1 MTTHRLGF
9 ILVAAILF
17 IILLSSSLF
26 TVEQTQQ
33 ALVLRFGEVVREIK
47 QPGLNVKMPFIE
59 DVEYFDNRIL
69 NLDPPAATLTLAD
82 QKRLVIDAFARWRIT
97 DPLAFYKALRTEGQ
111 AEARLGNLINGA
123 LLDVMGK
130 VPLEALLTAKR
141 DTVMQ
146 DVRDRVNADVQRLGM
161 TIVDIRIGRA
171 DLPQET
177 LEAVFQRMASERQ
190 REAEQ
195 FRAEGQQK
203 SQEISRH
210 RRGRTHRG
218 GLDRREGRAGN
229 ARQGRRR
236 GDPHL
241 CGRRQGRPG
250 FLQLLPHAGSLP
262 ECLVGR
268 SGHAGVIAKRR
279 VFPDVQGWGKGGQEV
294 GSFTK
299 AKRALH
305 PDAGPNTRGRWRNRV
320 GFPLFPH
327 PEADRNGRSAGRVF
341 LQDKYIGRSGGDV
354 APLILAWL

>member
-1 MTTHRLGF
+1 MKTHRLGF

-17 IILLSSSLF
+17 MIVLGNAFF
-26 TVEQTQQ
+26 TVDQTQQ

-47 QPGLNVKMPFIE
+47 QPGLNVKVPFIE

-97 DPLAFYKALRTEGQ
+97 DPLLFYKSLRTEGQ

-177 LEAVFQRMASERQ
+177 LDAVFNRMASERQ

-203 SQEISRH
+203 SQEIRATAEAERTVVVSTAEKDAQET
-210 RRGRTHRG
+210 RGKGDGEAIRIYADAAKADPDFYSFYRTLEAYR
-218 GLDRREGRAGN
+218 N
-229 ARQGRRR
+229 ALS
-236 GDPHL
+236 GDP
-241 CGRRQGRPG
+241 
-250 FLQLLPHAGSLP
+250 AT
-262 ECLVGR
+262 LVLSPNEAFFQIFKDGPK
-268 SGHAGVIAKRR
+268 AV
-279 VFPDVQGWGKGGQEV
+279 
-294 GSFTK
+294 K
-299 AKRALH
+299 AK
-305 PDAGPNTRGRWRNRV
+305 
-320 GFPLFPH
+320 
-327 PEADRNGRSAGRVF
+327 
-341 LQDKYIGRSGGDV
+341 
-354 APLILAWL
+354 

>member
-9 ILVAAILF
+9 ILVAAVLF
-17 IILLSSSLF
+17 VIVLSNTLF

-47 QPGLNVKMPFIE
+47 QPGLNVKVPFIE

-97 DPLAFYKALRTEGQ
+97 DPLAFYKALRTESQ

-130 VPLEALLTAKR
+130 VPLGALLTDQR
-141 DTVMQ
+141 DAVMQ

-177 LEAVFQRMASERQ
+177 LDAVFNRMASERK

-195 FRAEGQQK
+195 FRAEGEQK
-203 SQEISRH
+203 SQEIRATAEAERTVVVSTAEKDAQET
-210 RRGRTHRG
+210 RGKGDGEAIKIYADAAKADPDFYSFYRSLEAYR
-218 GLDRREGRAGN
+218 N
-229 ARQGRRR
+229 ALS
-236 GDPHL
+236 GDP
-241 CGRRQGRPG
+241 
-250 FLQLLPHAGSLP
+250 AT
-262 ECLVGR
+262 LVLSPNDAFFQIFKDG
-268 SGHAGVIAKRR
+268 AKSSKPR
-279 VFPDVQGWGKGGQEV
+279 
-294 GSFTK
+294 
-299 AKRALH
+299 
-305 PDAGPNTRGRWRNRV
+305 
-320 GFPLFPH
+320 
-327 PEADRNGRSAGRVF
+327 
-341 LQDKYIGRSGGDV
+341 
-354 APLILAWL
+354 